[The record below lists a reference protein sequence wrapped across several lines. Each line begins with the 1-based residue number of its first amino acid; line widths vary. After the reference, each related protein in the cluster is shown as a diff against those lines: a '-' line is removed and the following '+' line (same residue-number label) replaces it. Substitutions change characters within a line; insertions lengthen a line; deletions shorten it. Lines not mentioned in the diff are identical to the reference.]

1 MRIMTCDKVSKARTR
16 SDRKHS
22 PPRGGGEYAPT
33 VTGFTL
39 LEVLVSLSILGMI
52 ATVAFAG
59 LSIGIDSWR
68 RGSQRIEDLDRRFA
82 VERLLQ
88 RQIALSDSHIFRG
101 DNRQLEFSTSYSLA
115 NGPGDPVWVKY
126 VIGTN
131 EFMYSETPFAQFAPE
146 NPTEQLKQT
155 FSGLTTTGFR
165 YLYTGP
171 GGQREWMNTSMDAP
185 PVAVQIGIAGD
196 VLTIPLLNTQ

>member
-1 MRIMTCDKVSKARTR
+1 MTCDKVSKARTPN
-16 SDRKHS
+16 D
-22 PPRGGGEYAPT
+22 
-33 VTGFTL
+33 TGFTL

-115 NGPGDPVWVKY
+115 NGPGDELFEALDVGRRRRDEP
-126 VIGTN
+126 GDFLRR
-131 EFMYSETPFAQFAPE
+131 EMRAPKCTARSICSV
-146 NPTEQLKQT
+146 NCW
-155 FSGLTTTGFR
+155 TT
-165 YLYTGP
+165 
-171 GGQREWMNTSMDAP
+171 
-185 PVAVQIGIAGD
+185 I
-196 VLTIPLLNTQ
+196 

>member
-1 MRIMTCDKVSKARTR
+1 MRIMTCDKVSKARTPN
-16 SDRKHS
+16 D
-22 PPRGGGEYAPT
+22 
-33 VTGFTL
+33 TGFTL

-101 DNRQLEFSTSYSLA
+101 DDRQLEFSTSYSLS

-126 VIGTN
+126 VIATN
-131 EFMYSETPFAQFAPE
+131 ELIYSETPDRKS
-146 NPTEQLKQT
+146 T
-155 FSGLTTTGFR
+155 R
-165 YLYTGP
+165 
-171 GGQREWMNTSMDAP
+171 
-185 PVAVQIGIAGD
+185 
-196 VLTIPLLNTQ
+196 LNSSHVRIS

>member
-16 SDRKHS
+16 SEESWALIERPYSRASKAVGAVCDR
-22 PPRGGGEYAPT
+22 PRFFGQRGL
-33 VTGFTL
+33 TL

-101 DNRQLEFSTSYSLA
+101 DDRQLEFSTSYSLA
-115 NGPGDPVWVKY
+115 NGPGDPV
-126 VIGTN
+126 
-131 EFMYSETPFAQFAPE
+131 
-146 NPTEQLKQT
+146 
-155 FSGLTTTGFR
+155 
-165 YLYTGP
+165 
-171 GGQREWMNTSMDAP
+171 
-185 PVAVQIGIAGD
+185 
-196 VLTIPLLNTQ
+196 